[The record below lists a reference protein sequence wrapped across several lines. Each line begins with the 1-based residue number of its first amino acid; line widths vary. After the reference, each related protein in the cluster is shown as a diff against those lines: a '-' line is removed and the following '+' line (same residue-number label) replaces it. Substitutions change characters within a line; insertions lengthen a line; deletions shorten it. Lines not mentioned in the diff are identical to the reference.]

1 MMDEQTREE
10 QKAAMQF
17 LAVDNAQALKEQA
30 KAFDGKKCVWIPT
43 EITNAEGY
51 IMVEIESAS
60 DDGTVQVRTQKGE
73 TKQVKK
79 EECDQMNPPKYEK
92 CVDMA
97 NLTYLNEASVLY
109 NLASRYKAGMI
120 YTYSGLFC
128 IAVNP
133 YRRLPIY
140 NDAVIKMYRGKRRPE
155 MPPHVFA
162 IVDNAYQDMLIE
174 HDNQSMLITGE
185 SGAGKTENTKKVIQ
199 YIAKVAGVDNKKDEK
214 PIEKD
219 VAGIKGELDEQVV
232 QANPLLE
239 AFGNAKTTRNNNS
252 SRFGKFIRCHFNQA
266 GKLAGADIESYLLE
280 KNRVIHQGAAERNY
294 HIFYQILYATTD
306 EELAALCLPTRE
318 AHFYGFLAQGV
329 SHVDRMD
336 DNEEYALTVD
346 AIGVLGF
353 TAEEKQSMFKIT
365 SAIMNFSCMKFK
377 QKPRDEQAEVED
389 TTDGERVAFLLGI
402 PVKEF
407 HTSLIKPKVK
417 VGTEY
422 VNKGQSVAQVLYNVS
437 GLAKALFERMF
448 WWIVVRV
455 NKALDTKERRNYFIG
470 VLDIAGF
477 EIFDYNSFEQ
487 ICINLTNEKLQQ
499 FFNHHMFVL
508 EQEEYKKEGI
518 HWEFIDFGM
527 DLEETIN
534 LIEKPMGI
542 FAMLEEECIVPKA
555 TDQTY
560 LTKLHKQ
567 HEKSRAYTKPSA
579 KQSKQGGG
587 DFILHHYA
595 GDVGYSV
602 ANWLEKNKDPINEHT
617 AQLFS
622 KATDG
627 LVNHLF
633 QDYNPDKATKRKGS
647 AFQTVSYRHKEQLK
661 NLLGT
666 LMATSPHFV
675 RCIIPNENKAPGEVD
690 GQLVLHQLR
699 CNGVLEGIRICRK
712 GFPSRMA
719 FSDFKQR
726 YQILA
731 ASAIPPGF
739 IDGKVA
745 AEKLIE
751 ALQLDENEFRI
762 GITKVFFR
770 SGIVGELEELRDE
783 RLSRIISQFQA
794 YCKGHLMRIEYKR
807 MNDRRVGLAVIQR
820 NVRKF
825 LMLRNW
831 TWWKLYIK
839 VQPMLSVARAEDE
852 MQEKEEELKKAMENA
867 EANEAKRKE
876 LEEQLTEA
884 MTEKDRLFSELQTET
899 ERLIEAEDTL
909 CQLNVDKEKLES
921 SLAETTEKLEAE
933 EYNASKALARA
944 QKAEKEIEEV
954 TAKQHQARD
963 DISKLET
970 EKNSREREI
979 DSLNDEIKRQEESYA
994 KLTKDKRGVE
1004 ENLEDRSA
1012 QLRTAEEKISKLNK
1026 EKNKFEA
1033 QLKET
1038 DFNLSKEKDARNKLD
1053 KDKRKLE
1060 TELRETKEQLAHCD
1074 VELQDLRDVV
1084 SKQTK
1089 IIKELEENR
1098 EGNENL
1104 IKQLQKKVLELNA
1117 RVEEIEEELEN
1128 ERKMRQKVEL
1138 ARKELEIQLEEL
1150 GEQLEIQ
1157 GGATTAQVEVSKKKD
1172 AECARLRKE
1181 IVEISVAHDES
1192 AAIAKN
1198 KFNAALQEAHDEID
1212 MVKKAR
1218 SKVEKERNTMS
1229 AEFSELGSKY
1239 ETQKKQKALA
1249 DKANRSLNDQIDDL
1263 RSRLEASE
1271 QACVDA
1277 ESKLSKSS
1285 GEGSCSSTAME
1296 EVENKLA
1303 YVMKNNKNLEMAL
1316 NDAKTHADVE
1326 GKGRH
1331 DANMKLQEAIA
1342 EIDNL
1347 NDQLDEEQSANMDLK
1362 SKVSKL
1368 NTELNFIKTKYDEE
1382 GVSRIEELEESRRKL
1397 VVRVQEMEQALG
1409 AAETKALGM
1418 EKVKMRMNEEVE
1430 DLLIDLER
1438 AQAQANAMEKKQKKV
1453 DQQINEWRIK
1463 CEDITAELAKSQ
1475 RDARSAVTENV
1486 KMRAAVEDSSD
1497 KYDSVRKENKALID
1511 EIASITEQL
1520 SEGGRNSVE
1529 VEKVRRKLGLE
1540 NEELQMALEETE
1552 SHLEQEEG
1560 KFLKLQLEFAQY
1572 KQSTDRKV
1580 NEKDEEIE
1588 TSRKNHQRQIDSL
1601 QHVVT
1606 AELNAKT
1613 ELQRGR
1619 KALEVTIYE
1628 MESQVESA
1636 NRVVFE
1642 AGKTNKKL
1650 QAQIKDLQGIIEN
1663 DARDREETRESV
1675 SRAERRANDL
1685 AVLLDETRV
1694 SLEQSERA
1702 RKQADVE
1709 RGDHLDRIAELQTL
1723 YNNAANGKRKAEQD
1737 FHALE
1742 EEIKI

>member
-1 MMDEQTREE
+1 M
-10 QKAAMQF
+10 
-17 LAVDNAQALKEQA
+17 
-30 KAFDGKKCVWIPT
+30 
-43 EITNAEGY
+43 
-51 IMVEIESAS
+51 
-60 DDGTVQVRTQKGE
+60 
-73 TKQVKK
+73 
-79 EECDQMNPPKYEK
+79 
-92 CVDMA
+92 
-97 NLTYLNEASVLY
+97 
-109 NLASRYKAGMI
+109 
-120 YTYSGLFC
+120 
-128 IAVNP
+128 
-133 YRRLPIY
+133 
-140 NDAVIKMYRGKRRPE
+140 
-155 MPPHVFA
+155 
-162 IVDNAYQDMLIE
+162 
-174 HDNQSMLITGE
+174 
-185 SGAGKTENTKKVIQ
+185 
-199 YIAKVAGVDNKKDEK
+199 
-214 PIEKD
+214 
-219 VAGIKGELDEQVV
+219 
-232 QANPLLE
+232 
-239 AFGNAKTTRNNNS
+239 
-252 SRFGKFIRCHFNQA
+252 
-266 GKLAGADIESYLLE
+266 
-280 KNRVIHQGAAERNY
+280 
-294 HIFYQILYATTD
+294 
-306 EELAALCLPTRE
+306 
-318 AHFYGFLAQGV
+318 
-329 SHVDRMD
+329 
-336 DNEEYALTVD
+336 
-346 AIGVLGF
+346 
-353 TAEEKQSMFKIT
+353 
-365 SAIMNFSCMKFK
+365 
-377 QKPRDEQAEVED
+377 
-389 TTDGERVAFLLGI
+389 
-402 PVKEF
+402 
-407 HTSLIKPKVK
+407 
-417 VGTEY
+417 
-422 VNKGQSVAQVLYNVS
+422 
-437 GLAKALFERMF
+437 
-448 WWIVVRV
+448 
-455 NKALDTKERRNYFIG
+455 
-470 VLDIAGF
+470 
-477 EIFDYNSFEQ
+477 
-487 ICINLTNEKLQQ
+487 
-499 FFNHHMFVL
+499 
-508 EQEEYKKEGI
+508 
-518 HWEFIDFGM
+518 
-527 DLEETIN
+527 
-534 LIEKPMGI
+534 
-542 FAMLEEECIVPKA
+542 
-555 TDQTY
+555 
-560 LTKLHKQ
+560 
-567 HEKSRAYTKPSA
+567 
-579 KQSKQGGG
+579 
-587 DFILHHYA
+587 
-595 GDVGYSV
+595 
-602 ANWLEKNKDPINEHT
+602 
-617 AQLFS
+617 
-622 KATDG
+622 
-627 LVNHLF
+627 
-633 QDYNPDKATKRKGS
+633 
-647 AFQTVSYRHKEQLK
+647 
-661 NLLGT
+661 
-666 LMATSPHFV
+666 
-675 RCIIPNENKAPGEVD
+675 
-690 GQLVLHQLR
+690 
-699 CNGVLEGIRICRK
+699 
-712 GFPSRMA
+712 
-719 FSDFKQR
+719 
-726 YQILA
+726 
-731 ASAIPPGF
+731 
-739 IDGKVA
+739 
-745 AEKLIE
+745 
-751 ALQLDENEFRI
+751 
-762 GITKVFFR
+762 
-770 SGIVGELEELRDE
+770 
-783 RLSRIISQFQA
+783 
-794 YCKGHLMRIEYKR
+794 
-807 MNDRRVGLAVIQR
+807 
-820 NVRKF
+820 
-825 LMLRNW
+825 
-831 TWWKLYIK
+831 
-839 VQPMLSVARAEDE
+839 
-852 MQEKEEELKKAMENA
+852 
-867 EANEAKRKE
+867 
-876 LEEQLTEA
+876 
-884 MTEKDRLFSELQTET
+884 
-899 ERLIEAEDTL
+899 
-909 CQLNVDKEKLES
+909 
-921 SLAETTEKLEAE
+921 
-933 EYNASKALARA
+933 
-944 QKAEKEIEEV
+944 
-954 TAKQHQARD
+954 
-963 DISKLET
+963 
-970 EKNSREREI
+970 
-979 DSLNDEIKRQEESYA
+979 
-994 KLTKDKRGVE
+994 
-1004 ENLEDRSA
+1004 
-1012 QLRTAEEKISKLNK
+1012 
-1026 EKNKFEA
+1026 
-1033 QLKET
+1033 
-1038 DFNLSKEKDARNKLD
+1038 
-1053 KDKRKLE
+1053 
-1060 TELRETKEQLAHCD
+1060 
-1074 VELQDLRDVV
+1074 
-1084 SKQTK
+1084 
-1089 IIKELEENR
+1089 
-1098 EGNENL
+1098 
-1104 IKQLQKKVLELNA
+1104 
-1117 RVEEIEEELEN
+1117 
-1128 ERKMRQKVEL
+1128 
-1138 ARKELEIQLEEL
+1138 
-1150 GEQLEIQ
+1150 
-1157 GGATTAQVEVSKKKD
+1157 SKKKD

-1742 EEIKI
+1742 EEIEDLEHEAKSGEEKAAKAMLEVQRIMGELSAANEATANADRSRATLANQIAQLSTQQEGGDSGKGMKMQMRKLEGRILELESELDNEGRRSVEVIKQARKADKRMKELEFQLEDERKSAEKHADAADRMADKMKRMRLQMDEIECQNTQFEAKYKKLLVEFEEVEERGDAAEEALQKARQRNRIQSSVTTRTTSRAPSGSRTPRSLTARYDED